1 MSLAEITDKA
11 LTAITATSST
21 KLLEELRVQY
31 LGKSGE
37 ITSQLKTLGALPPE
51 HRKEMGAAVNAAKEA
66 VTQAIENKKLTLA
79 QTELDERLAKETV
92 DITLPPAPA
101 LNGSIH
107 PITQV
112 MDELTAI
119 FAEFGFTVAEG
130 PEIEDDF
137 HNFTALNIPESHPAR
152 QMHDT
157 FYLRGRAD
165 KTDVKMM
172 DDQMIREDGP
182 TDHLSSSHLSSHFM
196 LRTHTS
202 PVQIRTML
210 SQKPPIRIIAPGTTY
225 RSDSDMTHT
234 PMFHQIEG
242 LVIDKAVHMGHL
254 KGLLN
259 DALAAFFG
267 LEKLPMRFRA
277 SFFPFTE
284 PSAEVDI
291 GCKRGRDAL
300 VIGEGSDWLEIAGC
314 GMVHPNVLRN
324 CGINPEEYQ
333 GFAFGCGIE
342 RLAML
347 KYNIPDLRTFFA
359 GDKRWLTHYG
369 FSPMGETR

>member
-1 MSLAEITDKA
+1 MSLTDIQTRGLA
-11 LTAITATSST
+11 AITAADSSRA
-21 KLLEELRVQY
+21 LEELRVSY

-37 ITSQLKTLGALPPE
+37 LTAQMKTLGNLPPE
-51 HRKEMGAAVNAAKEA
+51 QRKEFGAQVNTVKTALEAAIAQKKTALEA
-66 VTQAIENKKLTLA
+66 A
-79 QTELDERLAKETV
+79 ELNARLAAETLDV
-92 DITLPPAPA
+92 TLPAAPIA
-101 LNGSIH
+101 RGSIH

-112 MDELTAI
+112 VEELTAI
-119 FAEFGFTVAEG
+119 FADFGFTVAEG

-137 HNFTALNIPESHPAR
+137 HNFSALNIPESHPAR

-157 FYLRGRAD
+157 FYLHGNGTERP
-165 KTDVKMM
+165 V
-172 DDQMIREDGP
+172 
-182 TDHLSSSHLSSHFM
+182 

-202 PVQIRTML
+202 PVQVRTMM
-210 SQKPPIRIIAPGTTY
+210 SQTPPIRIIAPGSTY
-225 RSDSDMTHT
+225 RSDSDQTHT

-242 LVIDKAVHMGHL
+242 LVIDRNIHMGHL
-254 KGLLN
+254 KGLLH

-267 LEKLPMRFRA
+267 LESVPMRFRA

-300 VIGEGSDWLEIAGC
+300 TIGEGSDWLEILGC

-324 CGINPEEYQ
+324 CGLDPSEWQ
-333 GFAFGCGIE
+333 GFAFGMGIE

-359 GDKRWLTHYG
+359 GDMRWLKHYG
-369 FSPMGETR
+369 FPALDIPSLMKGVAA

>member
-1 MSLAEITDKA
+1 MSLAEISSRS
-11 LTAITATSST
+11 LTAIADATST
-21 KLLEELRVQY
+21 KALEDLRVAI

-37 ITSQLKTLGALPPE
+37 LTAQLKTLGALPPE
-51 HRKEMGAAVNAAKEA
+51 ERKAKGAEVNRVKEEVTAALEA
-66 VTQAIENKKLTLA
+66 RKSALEGA
-79 QTELDERLAKETV
+79 ELNARLASEMV
-92 DITLPPAPA
+92 DITLPAAP
-101 LNGSIH
+101 LSTGSIH

-112 MDELTAI
+112 TEELTAI
-119 FAEFGFTVAEG
+119 FADFGFSVVEG

-157 FYLRGRAD
+157 FYLKG
-165 KTDVKMM
+165 MLG
-172 DDQMIREDGP
+172 DGDAKAP
-182 TDHLSSSHLSSHFM
+182 AV

-202 PVQIRTML
+202 PVQIRTMIG
-210 SQKPPIRIIAPGTTY
+210 QKPPIRIIAPGATY

-242 LVIDKAVHMGHL
+242 LVIEKNIHMGHL
-254 KGLLN
+254 KGLLH

-267 LEKLPMRFRA
+267 LTTVPMRFRA

-300 VIGEGSDWLEIAGC
+300 IIGEGNDWLEILGC

-324 CGINPEEYQ
+324 CGLDPAEWQ
-333 GFAFGCGIE
+333 GFAFGMGIE

-347 KYNIPDLRTFFA
+347 KYNIPDLRTMFA
-359 GDKRWLTHYG
+359 GDMRWLKHYG
-369 FSPMGETR
+369 FNALDIPSLIKGVAA

>member
-1 MSLAEITDKA
+1 MSLDDILSRGHAAVTAADSVKA
-11 LTAITATSST
+11 L
-21 KLLEELRVQY
+21 EEVRVAF

-37 ITSQLKTLGALPPE
+37 VTAQMKTLGTLAPDA
-51 HRKEMGAAVNAAKEA
+51 RKEAGAAINQVKDALTSALE
-66 VTQAIENKKLTLA
+66 TKKA
-79 QTELDERLAKETV
+79 QLESAELDAKLASETLDV
-92 DITLPPAPA
+92 TLPAAPMA
-101 LNGSIH
+101 KGSIH

-112 MDELTAI
+112 TEELTAI
-119 FAEFGFTVAEG
+119 FADFGFSVAEG

-157 FYLRGRAD
+157 FYLQGD
-165 KTDVKMM
+165 GKTHPV
-172 DDQMIREDGP
+172 
-182 TDHLSSSHLSSHFM
+182 

-202 PVQIRTML
+202 PVQIRTMM

-225 RSDSDMTHT
+225 RSDSDQTHT

-242 LVIDKAVHMGHL
+242 LVIEKNIHMGHL
-254 KGLLN
+254 KGLLH

-267 LEKLPMRFRA
+267 LEKVPMRFRA

-300 VIGEGSDWLEIAGC
+300 VIGEGSDWLEVAGC
-314 GMVHPNVLRN
+314 GMVHPNVLKN
-324 CGINPEEYQ
+324 CGLDPDEWQ

-347 KYNIPDLRTFFA
+347 KYNIPDLRTMFA
-359 GDKRWLTHYG
+359 GDVRWLKHYG
-369 FSPMGETR
+369 FNALDIPSLIKGVAA

>member
-1 MSLAEITDKA
+1 MSLSDLCERALSSIASAETLK
-11 LTAITATSST
+11 S
-21 KLLEELRVQY
+21 LEELRIHI

-37 ITSQLKTLGALPPE
+37 LTAQLKELGKLSPE
-51 HRKEMGAAVNAAKEA
+51 ERKEKGAEVNRIKEA
-66 VTQAIENKKLTLA
+66 VTSALEAKKAALEV
-79 QTELDERLAKETV
+79 TEMNARLASETV
-92 DITLPPAPA
+92 DITLSATPRSR
-101 LNGSIH
+101 GSIH

-112 MDELTAI
+112 TEELTAI
-119 FAEFGFTVAEG
+119 FADFGFSVAEG

-137 HNFTALNIPESHPAR
+137 HNFSALNIPESHPAR

-157 FYLRGRAD
+157 FYLKGEG
-165 KTDVKMM
+165 KEPYPV
-172 DDQMIREDGP
+172 
-182 TDHLSSSHLSSHFM
+182 

-202 PVQIRTML
+202 PVQVRTMK
-210 SQKPPIRIIAPGTTY
+210 SQQPPIRIIAPGTTY

-242 LVIDKAVHMGHL
+242 LVIEKNIHFGHL

-267 LEKLPMRFRA
+267 LETVPMRFRA

-291 GCKRGRDAL
+291 GCKRGKGEL
-300 VIGEGSDWLEIAGC
+300 IIGEGSDWLEVAGC

-324 CGINPEEYQ
+324 CGLDPNEWQ

-347 KYNIPDLRTFFA
+347 KYNIPDLRTMFA
-359 GDKRWLTHYG
+359 GDARWLKHYG
-369 FSPMGETR
+369 FPALDIPSLIKGVAA

>member
-1 MSLAEITDKA
+1 MSLDSLKERA
-11 LTAITATSST
+11 LAAIAASESVRA
-21 KLLEELRVQY
+21 LEDVRVGY

-37 ITSQLKTLGALPPE
+37 ITAQLKTLGTLPPE
-51 HRKEMGAAVNAAKEA
+51 ERKAHGAAINALKDSVTEA
-66 VTQAIENKKLTLA
+66 LEARKALLEAAEMNA
-79 QTELDERLAKETV
+79 RLASETL
-92 DITLPPAPA
+92 DITLPHAPSMR
-101 LNGSIH
+101 GSIH

-112 MDELTAI
+112 IEELTAI
-119 FAEFGFTVAEG
+119 FADFGFTVAEG
-130 PEIEDDF
+130 PQVEDDF

-157 FYLRGRAD
+157 FYLHGEGTAAP
-165 KTDVKMM
+165 V
-172 DDQMIREDGP
+172 
-182 TDHLSSSHLSSHFM
+182 

-202 PVQIRTML
+202 PVQIRTMV
-210 SQKPPIRIIAPGTTY
+210 SQKPPIRIIAPGPTY
-225 RSDSDMTHT
+225 RCDSDQTHT

-242 LVIDKAVHMGHL
+242 LVIEKQVHMGHL
-254 KGLLN
+254 KGLLH
-259 DALAAFFG
+259 DMLAAFFG

-300 VIGEGSDWLEIAGC
+300 TIGEGGDWLEVAGC
-314 GMVHPNVLRN
+314 GMVHPNVLSN
-324 CGINPEEYQ
+324 CGLDPAEWQ
-333 GFAFGCGIE
+333 GFAFGFGIE

-359 GDKRWLTHYG
+359 GDVRWLKHYSFPPLNIPSLVKG
-369 FSPMGETR
+369 VG

>member
-1 MSLAEITDKA
+1 MSLAEITARALAALEAAPSTKA
-11 LTAITATSST
+11 L
-21 KLLEELRVQY
+21 EDLRVAY

-37 ITSQLKTLGALPPE
+37 LTAQLKTLGSLPP
-51 HRKEMGAAVNAAKEA
+51 
-66 VTQAIENKKLTLA
+66 
-79 QTELDERLAKETV
+79 DERKAKGAEVNEAKDKITAALDAKKASLELAELNARLASETV
-92 DITLPPAPA
+92 DITLPATA
-101 LNGSIH
+101 QSRGSIH

-112 MDELTAI
+112 IEELTVI
-119 FAEFGFTVAEG
+119 FADFGFKVAEG

-157 FYLRGRAD
+157 FYLRGNGEPHP
-165 KTDVKMM
+165 V
-172 DDQMIREDGP
+172 
-182 TDHLSSSHLSSHFM
+182 

-202 PVQIRTML
+202 PVQIRTMM
-210 SQKPPIRIIAPGTTY
+210 SEKPPIRIIAPGSTY

-242 LVIDKAVHMGHL
+242 LVIEKNIHMGHL

-259 DALAAFFG
+259 DVLAAFFG
-267 LEKLPMRFRA
+267 LETLPMRFRA

-291 GCKRGRDAL
+291 GCKRGRDSL
-300 VIGEGSDWLEIAGC
+300 TIGEGSDWLEVAGC
-314 GMVHPNVLRN
+314 GMVHPTVLKN
-324 CGINPEEYQ
+324 CGLDPSEWQ
-333 GFAFGCGIE
+333 GFAFGFGIE

-359 GDKRWLTHYG
+359 GDMRWLKHYG
-369 FSPMGETR
+369 FSAGDVPSLIKGVSA

>member
-1 MSLAEITDKA
+1 MNLEDILKRGVTT
-11 LTAITATSST
+11 TAAATTT
-21 KLLEELRVQY
+21 KELEELRVAY

-37 ITSQLKTLGALPPE
+37 VTAQMKTLGTLPPE
-51 HRKEMGAAVNAAKEA
+51 QRKDAGAKINAVKDAITSAIDTKKATLELAEMNA
-66 VTQAIENKKLTLA
+66 KLA
-79 QTELDERLAKETV
+79 SETIDV
-92 DITLPPAPA
+92 TLPAAPVA
-101 LNGSIH
+101 KGSIH

-112 MDELTAI
+112 TEELTAI
-119 FAEFGFTVAEG
+119 FADFGFSVAEG

-137 HNFTALNIPESHPAR
+137 HNFSALNIPESHPAR

-157 FYLRGRAD
+157 FYLQG
-165 KTDVKMM
+165 
-172 DDQMIREDGP
+172 DGKNHP
-182 TDHLSSSHLSSHFM
+182 V

-202 PVQIRTML
+202 PVQIRTMM

-242 LVIDKAVHMGHL
+242 LVIEKNIHMGHL
-254 KGLLN
+254 KGLLH

-267 LEKLPMRFRA
+267 LEKVPMRFRS

-291 GCKRGRDAL
+291 GCKRGKDAL
-300 VIGEGSDWLEIAGC
+300 VIGEGSDWLEVAGC
-314 GMVHPNVLRN
+314 GMVHPNVLKN
-324 CGINPEEYQ
+324 CGLDPDEWQ

-359 GDKRWLTHYG
+359 GDMRWLNHYG
-369 FSPMGETR
+369 FSALDIPSLVKGVSA